1 MVINPWEYFF
11 QKAIDLFNPIPILQ
25 KKDYKPAIFNTLLLV
40 TYPCIEL
47 QQFGVWHRIFLY
59 SIDGQRNTA
68 WLKEVEIL
76 LLELGDGDDLGMVEG
91 RGQGVFHGGCFHFFH
106 FSIVLYRVF
115 HHDSFGESG
124 LVDVCILNRQLP
136 TERKTYLILSF
147 VWKTKLCLKG

>member
-1 MVINPWEYFF
+1 M
-11 QKAIDLFNPIPILQ
+11 
-25 KKDYKPAIFNTLLLV
+25 IFNKDLLLV
-40 TYPCIEL
+40 PYPCIEL

-91 RGQGVFHGGCFHFFH
+91 RGQGVFYGGCFHFFH

-124 LVDVCILNRQLP
+124 LVDACILNRQLP
-136 TERKTYLILSF
+136 TKRKTYLIF
-147 VWKTKLCLKG
+147 KFWVENKTLLKRLKLKTNL

>member
-1 MVINPWEYFF
+1 MVINPS
-11 QKAIDLFNPIPILQ
+11 IILFPKNHRFIPPYTHSS

-106 FSIVLYRVF
+106 FSIVLYWVF
-115 HHDSFGESG
+115 HHDTFGESG
-124 LVDVCILNRQLP
+124 LVDVCVLNCQLWA
-136 TERKTYLILSF
+136 ERKT
-147 VWKTKLCLKG
+147 